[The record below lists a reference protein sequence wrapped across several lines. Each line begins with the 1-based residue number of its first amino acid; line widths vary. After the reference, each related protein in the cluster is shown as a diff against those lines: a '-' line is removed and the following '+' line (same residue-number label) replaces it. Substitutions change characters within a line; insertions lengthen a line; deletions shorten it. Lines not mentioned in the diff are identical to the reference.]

1 MQIPREEL
9 QKTIMSAKNGD
20 IDAFEKIL
28 TLYEKQIFSYL
39 YRIINQKEDAED
51 LTQITFL
58 KLYKNIKSIDTD
70 KNFNAWV
77 YKIATNSA
85 YDWLRKKRSHPELF
99 IEDTNT
105 IETIEDENAYDIVEG
120 IESKEAIKEA
130 LNKIKPIYKSI
141 LLLFYHDELSYQEIS
156 WVLSIPLNTVKS
168 HLYRAKKALKNELIS
183 KI

>member
-1 MQIPREEL
+1 MLIPHEEF
-9 QKTIMSAKNGD
+9 QKIILSAKRGD

-28 TLYEKQIFSYL
+28 FMYEKQIFSYL

-51 LTQITFL
+51 LAQITFL
-58 KLYKNIKSIDTD
+58 KLYKNIKSIDIE

-85 YDWLRKKRSHPELF
+85 YDWLRKKRSHPETF

-105 IETIEDENAYDIVEG
+105 IETMRDESAYDMVEG
-120 IESKEAIKEA
+120 IESKEAIEEA

-141 LLLFYHDELSYQEIS
+141 LLLFYREELTYQEIS
-156 WVLSIPLNTVKS
+156 DVLFLPLNTVKS
-168 HLYRAKKALKNELIS
+168 NLFRAKKALKNELIS